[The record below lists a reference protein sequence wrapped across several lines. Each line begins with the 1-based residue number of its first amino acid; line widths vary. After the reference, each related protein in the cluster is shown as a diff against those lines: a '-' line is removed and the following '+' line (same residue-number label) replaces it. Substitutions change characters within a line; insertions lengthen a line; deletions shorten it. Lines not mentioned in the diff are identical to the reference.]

1 MDRFRID
8 THGDFQKL
16 YRKYYKALMLYAL
29 KMTHDEETAEDI
41 VQNAFLK
48 LWEKRIDMEN
58 EAMVRSFL
66 YLSVRQRSIDRF
78 RRTQVEDK
86 YRKYVLGAS
95 DGVEKEWDD
104 EEIFSNELYRRLF
117 KAIDELPPR
126 QREIFLAYM
135 EGKSNADIAEA
146 MHIKVDTIRVQKK
159 RALKTLRGKIS
170 REELILLL
178 LLTI

>member
-29 KMTHDEETAEDI
+29 KMTHDEKTAEDI

-95 DGVEKEWDD
+95 DAVEKTKRSSVMNS
-104 EEIFSNELYRRLF
+104 IAVFSRLLMSCPHASVKSSLPIWKV
-117 KAIDELPPR
+117 KAMR
-126 QREIFLAYM
+126 
-135 EGKSNADIAEA
+135 
-146 MHIKVDTIRVQKK
+146 T
-159 RALKTLRGKIS
+159 
-170 REELILLL
+170 
-178 LLTI
+178 

>member
-58 EAMVRSFL
+58 EAMFALSSIFR
-66 YLSVRQRSIDRF
+66 YASVR
-78 RRTQVEDK
+78 
-86 YRKYVLGAS
+86 
-95 DGVEKEWDD
+95 
-104 EEIFSNELYRRLF
+104 
-117 KAIDELPPR
+117 
-126 QREIFLAYM
+126 
-135 EGKSNADIAEA
+135 
-146 MHIKVDTIRVQKK
+146 
-159 RALKTLRGKIS
+159 
-170 REELILLL
+170 
-178 LLTI
+178 